1 MICVR
6 IFVTMYIALVLVSQS
21 VNGDR
26 DRCGKEV
33 VVCVKVLGL

>member
-6 IFVTMYIALVLVSQS
+6 IFVTLCLALVLMSQS

-26 DRCGKEV
+26 DSCGKEV
-33 VVCVKVLGL
+33 AVCVKVLGL